1 MVWLNQVK
9 EALGGEIPLQATWR
23 PFSLAQVNQ
32 KIGPDYE
39 AWNEDDE
46 NLDESLWGL
55 RAGQAARRQGEEY
68 LNEFLP
74 RLLTARHVD
83 RVSLSDKSILKNIA
97 QVCGLDINKFSEDL
111 EDRSTLEEI
120 KASHIEA
127 TQSLGVFGTP
137 TFILKEGGSAF
148 VKMIKPNTN
157 EEALAAFNSLI
168 TLLKSAPFLGEVKR
182 PQPPWPK
189 GVFD

>member
-1 MVWLNQVK
+1 MVWLNQVI

-97 QVCGLDINKFSEDL
+97 QECGLDINKFSEDL
-111 EDRSTLEEI
+111 EDRSTLVEI

>member
-97 QVCGLDINKFSEDL
+97 QECGLDINKFSEDL

-127 TQSLGVFGTP
+127 TQSL
-137 TFILKEGGSAF
+137 
-148 VKMIKPNTN
+148 
-157 EEALAAFNSLI
+157 SLI
-168 TLLKSAPFLGEVKR
+168 HI
-182 PQPPWPK
+182 
-189 GVFD
+189 

>member
-1 MVWLNQVK
+1 VVWLNQVK

-97 QVCGLDINKFSEDL
+97 QECGLDINKFSEDL